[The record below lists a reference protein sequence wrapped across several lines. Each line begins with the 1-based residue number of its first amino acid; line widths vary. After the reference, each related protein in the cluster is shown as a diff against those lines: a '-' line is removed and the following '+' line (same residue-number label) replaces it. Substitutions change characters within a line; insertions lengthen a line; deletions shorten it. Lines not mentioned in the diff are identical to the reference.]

1 MGQPAGLTREIPR
14 GESLEVS
21 VETGGGAKGPAEAPV
36 GWRRLFAGW
45 MAITARF
52 GFTQTLVI
60 LTLFYA
66 LLFGPV
72 ALVIAL
78 ARRDLLERGGL
89 RAGGTAWRDADS
101 APPDLE
107 RARLAS

>member
-1 MGQPAGLTREIPR
+1 MEAGGGVERGPAGT
-14 GESLEVS
+14 
-21 VETGGGAKGPAEAPV
+21 PA
-36 GWRRLFAGW
+36 GWRRLLAGW
-45 MAITARF
+45 MAITVRF

-66 LLFGPV
+66 VLFGPV
-72 ALVIAL
+72 ALVLAL
-78 ARRDLLERGGL
+78 ARRDLLERGEL

-101 APPDLE
+101 ARPDLE